1 VERRIA
7 VAIKDLKLNLKYY
20 KGYYKQIDKLNNKSN
35 LKIYNSLSLKERNII
50 LASFKAMRILKSYKR
65 KM

>member
-50 LASFKAMRILKSYKR
+50 LVSFKVM
-65 KM
+65 

>member
-1 VERRIA
+1 MCNVERRIA

-50 LASFKAMRILKSYKR
+50 LVSFKVM
-65 KM
+65 

>member
-7 VAIKDLKLNLKYY
+7 VAIKDLKLSLKYY
-20 KGYYKQIDKLNNKSN
+20 KGYYKQIDKLNSKNN
-35 LKIYNSLSLKERNII
+35 LKIYNSLPLKERNII